1 MIDSFE
7 KTIKEYK
14 MIEKGDKIVIGLS
27 GGPDSVC
34 LLNLLLE
41 LKGKHE
47 LKLYAVHVNHMLRG
61 ADADSDAL
69 FVEKVCKGIDV
80 PFFLFK
86 KDVRKY
92 AKEKGLS
99 EEAAGREIRYNAFNE
114 VLKKVGGNKIAIAHN
129 KNDVA
134 ETILLNILRG
144 AGTAGLV
151 GIKPVNGC
159 IIRPLI
165 RTTRDEILDYLT
177 SKDLEYVID
186 ATNKEDVYR
195 RNRIRLK
202 LIPFIEENFDI
213 DIVENLYRT
222 SQIVLDDEDYL
233 NEECEKIF
241 KKISI
246 FNKESVML
254 DICEI
259 KKLHDSLKKRL
270 IRMAYKVI
278 RGDTNELT
286 FKHVEDVLN
295 LMDKQTS
302 SKIDLPFEIEV
313 IKSYN
318 NLIFRK
324 KTFNEKNS
332 PIEVQLNIPGITDGG
347 CLGTYKAEIID
358 RESVE
363 KLNLGKYHKL
373 FDMDLLDGDITVRY
387 RRIGDYIS
395 PLNMKGTKTLKEY
408 FIDEKIPREMRD
420 KIPLLTIGSSV
431 LWIVGY
437 RMSDKYKVNEGTKK
451 ILSIQ
456 YIKRNKEEI

>member
-1 MIDSFE
+1 MIESAV
-7 KTIKEYK
+7 KTIKEYN
-14 MIEKGDKIVIGLS
+14 MINKGDSIVVGVS
-27 GGPDSVC
+27 GGPDSIC
-34 LLNLLLE
+34 LINLLSE
-41 LKGKHE
+41 IKE
-47 LKLYAVHVNHMLRG
+47 IYDLKLYVVHVNHMIRG
-61 ADADSDAL
+61 IDADNDAS
-69 FVEKVCKGIDV
+69 FVEDACRGMGI

-86 KDVRKY
+86 VDVRKY
-92 AKEKGLS
+92 ALDKGMS
-99 EEAAGREIRYNAFNE
+99 EEAAGREVRYKAFYEIFEKVNAD
-114 VLKKVGGNKIAIAHN
+114 KIAVAHN

-144 AGTAGLV
+144 AGTAGLI
-151 GIKPVNGC
+151 GIKPVNGN

-165 RTTRDEILDYLT
+165 RTTRDEIIDYLT
-177 SKDLEYVID
+177 SKNLGYVID

-202 LIPFIEENFDI
+202 LIPFIEENFSI

-222 SQIVLDDEDYL
+222 SQIILDDEDYL

-254 DICEI
+254 DIDEI

-270 IRMAYKVI
+270 IRMAYKAI

-286 FKHVEDVLN
+286 YKHVEDALK
-295 LMDKQTS
+295 LIDKQTS

-324 KTFNEKNS
+324 RTFIVPNQ
-332 PIEVQLNIPGITDGG
+332 IEVKLKIPGITDAG

-358 RESVE
+358 REAVE
-363 KLNLGKYHKL
+363 GFNLGKYHKL
-373 FDMDLLDGDITVRY
+373 FDMDMLDGDITLRY
-387 RRIGDYIS
+387 RRSGDYIA

-408 FIDEKIPREMRD
+408 FIDEKVPKEMRD
-420 KIPLLTIGSSV
+420 KIPLLAIDNCIV
-431 LWIVGY
+431 WIVGY
-437 RMSDKYKVNEGTKK
+437 RMSDKYKVRDGTKK
-451 ILSIQ
+451 VLSIQ
-456 YIKRNKEEI
+456 YIKDG

>member
-1 MIDSFE
+1 MIESVI
-7 KTIKEYK
+7 KTIKEYN
-14 MIEKGDKIVIGLS
+14 MIDKGNSIVVGVS
-27 GGPDSVC
+27 GGPDSIC
-34 LLNLLLE
+34 LINLLSEFKEKYNLR
-41 LKGKHE
+41 
-47 LKLYAVHVNHMLRG
+47 LYVVHVNHMLRG
-61 ADADSDAL
+61 IDADNDAS
-69 FVEKVCKGIDV
+69 FVEDVCRGMGI

-86 KDVRKY
+86 EDVRKY
-92 AKEKGLS
+92 ALEKGLS
-99 EEAAGREIRYNAFNE
+99 EEAAGREVRYKAFLEIFEKVNAD
-114 VLKKVGGNKIAIAHN
+114 KIAVAHN

-144 AGTAGLV
+144 AGTTGLI
-151 GIKPVNGC
+151 GIKPVNGN

-165 RTTRDEILDYLT
+165 RTTRDEILDYLK
-177 SKDLEYVID
+177 SKNIKFVVD

-202 LIPFIEENFDI
+202 LIPFIEENFSI

-222 SQIVLDDEDYL
+222 SQIILDDEDYL

-246 FNKESVML
+246 FNKESVMV
-254 DICEI
+254 DIDEI

-270 IRMAYKVI
+270 IRMAYKAI

-286 FKHVEDVLN
+286 YKHVEDALK
-295 LMDKQTS
+295 LIDKQTS

-324 KTFNEKNS
+324 RAY
-332 PIEVQLNIPGITDGG
+332 IERNQIEIKLKIPGITDAG
-347 CLGTYKAEIID
+347 CLGTYMAEIID
-358 RESVE
+358 RESIE

-373 FDMDLLDGDITVRY
+373 FDMDMLDGDITLRY
-387 RRIGDYIS
+387 RKSGDYIA

-408 FIDEKIPREMRD
+408 FIDEKVPKEMRD
-420 KIPLLTIGSSV
+420 KIPLLAIDNCIV
-431 LWIVGY
+431 WIVGY
-437 RMSDKYKVNEGTKK
+437 RMSDKYKIRDSTKK

-456 YIKRNKEEI
+456 YIKDIKEEN

>member
-1 MIDSFE
+1 MIESVI
-7 KTIKEYK
+7 KTIKEYN
-14 MIEKGDKIVIGLS
+14 MIDKGNSIVVGVS
-27 GGPDSVC
+27 GGPDSIC
-34 LLNLLLE
+34 LINLLSEFKEKYDLR
-41 LKGKHE
+41 
-47 LKLYAVHVNHMLRG
+47 LYVVHVNHMLRG
-61 ADADSDAL
+61 IDADNDAS
-69 FVEKVCKGIDV
+69 FVEDVCRGMGI

-86 KDVRKY
+86 EDVRKY
-92 AKEKGLS
+92 ALEKGLS
-99 EEAAGREIRYNAFNE
+99 EEAAGREVRYKAFLEIFEKVNAD
-114 VLKKVGGNKIAIAHN
+114 KIAVAHN

-144 AGTAGLV
+144 AGTAGLI
-151 GIKPVNGC
+151 GIKPVNGN

-165 RTTRDEILDYLT
+165 RTTRDEILDYLK
-177 SKDLEYVID
+177 SKNIKFVVD

-202 LIPFIEENFDI
+202 LIPFIEENFSI

-222 SQIVLDDEDYL
+222 SQIILDDEDYL

-246 FNKESVML
+246 FNKESVMV
-254 DICEI
+254 DIDEI

-270 IRMAYKVI
+270 IRMAYKAI

-286 FKHVEDVLN
+286 YKHVEDALK
-295 LMDKQTS
+295 LIDKQTS

-324 KTFNEKNS
+324 RAY
-332 PIEVQLNIPGITDGG
+332 IERNQIEIKLKIPGITDAG
-347 CLGTYKAEIID
+347 CLGTYMAEIID
-358 RESVE
+358 RESIE

-373 FDMDLLDGDITVRY
+373 FDMDMLDGDITLRY
-387 RRIGDYIS
+387 RRSGDYIA

-408 FIDEKIPREMRD
+408 FIDEKVPKEMRD
-420 KIPLLTIGSSV
+420 KIPLLAIDNCIV
-431 LWIVGY
+431 WIVGY
-437 RMSDKYKVNEGTKK
+437 RMSDKYKIRDSTKK

-456 YIKRNKEEI
+456 YIKDIKEEN

>member
-1 MIDSFE
+1 MIESAV
-7 KTIKEYK
+7 KTIKEYN
-14 MIEKGDKIVIGLS
+14 MIDKGDSIVVGVS
-27 GGPDSVC
+27 GGPDSIC
-34 LLNLLLE
+34 LINLLSEFKEKYNLR
-41 LKGKHE
+41 
-47 LKLYAVHVNHMLRG
+47 LYVVHVNHMLRG
-61 ADADSDAL
+61 IDADNDAS
-69 FVEKVCKGIDV
+69 FVEGVCRGMGI

-86 KDVRKY
+86 EDVRKY
-92 AKEKGLS
+92 ALEKGLS
-99 EEAAGREIRYNAFNE
+99 EEAAGREVRYKAFHEIFEKVNAD
-114 VLKKVGGNKIAIAHN
+114 KIAVAHN

-144 AGTAGLV
+144 AGTAGLI
-151 GIKPVNGC
+151 GIKPVNGN

-165 RTTRDEILDYLT
+165 RTTRDEILDYLK
-177 SKDLEYVID
+177 SKNIKFVVD

-202 LIPFIEENFDI
+202 LIPFIEENFGI

-222 SQIVLDDEDYL
+222 SQIILDDEDYL

-246 FNKESVML
+246 FNEDSVML
-254 DICEI
+254 DIDEI

-270 IRMAYKVI
+270 IRMAYKAI

-286 FKHVEDVLN
+286 YKHVEDALK
-295 LMDKQTS
+295 LIDKQTS

-324 KTFNEKNS
+324 RTFIVPNQ
-332 PIEVQLNIPGITDGG
+332 IEVKLKIPGITDAG

-358 RESVE
+358 RESIE

-373 FDMDLLDGDITVRY
+373 FDMDMLDGDITLRY
-387 RRIGDYIS
+387 RRSGDYIA

-408 FIDEKIPREMRD
+408 FIDEKVPKEMRD
-420 KIPLLTIGSSV
+420 KIPLLAIDNCIV
-431 LWIVGY
+431 WIVGY
-437 RMSDKYKVNEGTKK
+437 RMSDKYKVRDGTKK
-451 ILSIQ
+451 VLSIQ
-456 YIKRNKEEI
+456 YIKDG